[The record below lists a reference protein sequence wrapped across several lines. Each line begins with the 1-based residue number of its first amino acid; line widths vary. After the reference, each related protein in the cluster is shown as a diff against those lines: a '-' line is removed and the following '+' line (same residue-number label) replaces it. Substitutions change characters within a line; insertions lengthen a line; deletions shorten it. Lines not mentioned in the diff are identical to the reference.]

1 MMKIVAY
8 LVMVVS
14 LSAHAE
20 VSTDGSLGAVK
31 TFSGQFQIP
40 QSLGTTVGNNLFH
53 SFQQFNLQ
61 KGESATFAGDAALQN
76 VISRVTGGSLSS
88 IDGLLKSSIGNA
100 NFYFINPA
108 GITFGANAQVDVPA
122 AFHVSTADNLRFA
135 DGTQFVTA
143 STAPSVLSIVEPA
156 GFGFLGTQT
165 TSIQIQQSKLT
176 FKSGNQVS
184 LSAGDILLDGGSIT
198 NPAGEVQI
206 YGIGVMPANI
216 SPSALSDNVLNG
228 KVNFSN
234 NSSVSVSGN
243 GAGRLLV
250 RAGDIQ
256 LADSGLYASNKG
268 DVNASLTAGI
278 DIVNKTLSLDNS
290 VIYTNSL
297 ALGNAANIAIKS
309 NQLAISNGSQ
319 ISSDVYSLG
328 NAGTIDITAN
338 TLSINGLGQ
347 LTGIFNTINADSAL
361 SGNAGTININADTLS
376 ISNRGQITSD
386 TWSSGNAGT
395 INVITKDLFINGEGG
410 FLTGIFSDANPYST
424 GHAGNVTV
432 KSDNLTVINEGQLSS
447 TAYSQGN
454 SGNITIESNAI
465 RLFNGGKLTSGTS
478 NQGKS
483 GAISVSAKKLMID
496 GNNSN
501 ETFTGIFTETVSDL
515 NNAGDSGSVFVKS
528 DTLDIINGGR
538 LSSSSYSPSNAGN
551 LVVDAQSITI
561 NNGAGRFTGIFSE
574 TNKTGN
580 AGNVWVKSDN
590 LFITNAGKVSSSN
603 YAEGN
608 AGNVFVDAA
617 NLTIDGKGTDTGFTG
632 ILSETVSDL
641 NQAGNAGSVSVK
653 SDYLTLVSGAQISS
667 SSYFQGKNAGDVSI
681 NAGTMLIDRQGARH
695 ATGVFSDTFSNQGNA
710 GSVAVEATQNLTLLN
725 LGSIT
730 SSTYSPIGSAGT
742 VRVNAPTMA
751 IDNGT
756 ISAMAIRGSSGKTG
770 NINVTATQAIDLY
783 SNAKI
788 TLQNNATV
796 AAPKAIVP
804 STVTVTAPLINLKNS
819 QITTASTGNVNASN
833 IVINFTDKLLLD
845 PSYITT
851 TANTGNG
858 GTIDINGGKVI
869 YLQDSGFA
877 TSVFGQNSNGGN
889 INVKANVLVMNT
901 GVIQANA
908 VGGSGGDINLKL
920 QALIPSYNSLI
931 KGGSKVAWQPFV
943 SGLNVIQ
950 AASENGVS
958 GTLTITAPQF
968 DISGSISGLDAAS
981 LLLPR
986 VERDACTGSIAQVSS
1001 LAPASKGGLPLHE
1014 ATTAF
1019 IPPVRPSS
1027 IYLPHAQ
1034 DKQTKALESG
1044 EPAKKTCTNALPD

>member
-1 MMKIVAY
+1 MKLLPYFVI
-8 LVMVVS
+8 LVSFSVQ
-14 LSAHAE
+14 AE
-20 VSTDGSLGAVK
+20 VVTDGSLGAVQS
-31 TFSGQFQIP
+31 FSGQFEIGQR
-40 QSLGTTVGNNLFH
+40 LGTTVGNNLFH
-53 SFQQFNLQ
+53 SFQEFNLQ
-61 KGESATFAGDAALQN
+61 KGESATFTGDAALKN

-122 AFHVSTADNLRFA
+122 AFHVSTADSLRFA
-135 DGTQFVTA
+135 DGQQFVTA
-143 STAPSVLSIVEPA
+143 STAPSVLSVSTPSS
-156 GFGFLGTQT
+156 FGFLGTQIA
-165 TSIQIQQSKLT
+165 SIQLQGSQLT
-176 FKSGNQVS
+176 FNGSQVS
-184 LSAGDILLDGGSIT
+184 LSEGDILMDGGSIT
-198 NPAGEVQI
+198 NPTGEVQI
-206 YGIGVMPANI
+206 YAVGTTPVDI
-216 SPSALSDNVLNG
+216 SFATPSDKLLNG
-228 KVNFSN
+228 KVNLTT

-256 LADSGLYASNKG
+256 LTDSAFYASNKG
-268 DVNASLTAGI
+268 DSNAAVTTGI
-278 DIVNKTLSLDNS
+278 DIVNSTLSLDNS

-297 ALGNAANIAIKS
+297 ALGNAPNIAIKS
-309 NQLAISNGSQ
+309 NQLAISNGGQ
-319 ISSDVYSLG
+319 ISSNVYSLG
-328 NAGTIDITAN
+328 NAGTIDIATN

-347 LTGIFNTINADSAL
+347 LTGIFNKINADSTL

-376 ISNRGQITSD
+376 IFNRGQITSD
-386 TWSSGNAGT
+386 TWSSGTAGS
-395 INVITKDLFINGEGG
+395 INVIAKELLINGEGG
-410 FLTGIFSDANPYST
+410 YLTGIFSDANPYST
-424 GHAGNVTV
+424 GHAGNVAV
-432 KSDNLTVINEGQLSS
+432 KSDNLSVINDGQISS

-454 SGNITIESNAI
+454 AGNITVENNAI
-465 RLFNGGKLTSGTS
+465 TLFNGGKLTSKTSAEGKAGT
-478 NQGKS
+478 
-483 GAISVSAKKLMID
+483 ISVNTKKLMID

-515 NNAGDSGSVFVKS
+515 NNAGDSGTVFVKA
-528 DTLDIINGGR
+528 DTLDMINGGR
-538 LSSSSYSPSNAGN
+538 LSSSSYSPGNAGN
-551 LVVDAQSITI
+551 LIVDSRNITI
-561 NNGAGRFTGIFSE
+561 NNSSGRFTGIFSE

-580 AGNVWVKSDN
+580 AGNVWVKSEN

-710 GSVAVEATQNLTLLN
+710 GSVTVEAAQNLTLLN

-751 IDNGT
+751 INNGT
-756 ISAMAIRGSSGKTG
+756 ISAMAIAGSSGKTG
-770 NINVTATQAIDLY
+770 NINVTSTQVIDLY
-783 SNAKI
+783 NKSKI

-796 AAPKAIVP
+796 ADPKAIFP
-804 STVTVTAPLINLKNS
+804 TTVTVTAPLINLKNS
-819 QITTASTGNVNASN
+819 QITTASTGNVNASH
-833 IVINFTDKLLLD
+833 IAINFTDKLLLD

-851 TANTGNG
+851 TANLGNG

-869 YLQDSGFA
+869 YLQDSGFK
-877 TSVFGQNSNGGN
+877 TSVSGANSNGGN
-889 INVKANVLVMNT
+889 INVKADVLVMNT

-931 KGGSKVAWQPFV
+931 KGGTKVIWQPFIA
-943 SGLNVIQ
+943 GFNVIQ

-968 DISGSISGLDAAS
+968 DISGSTSGLDSAGLA
-981 LLLPR
+981 LPR
-986 VERDACTGSIAQVSS
+986 IERDACSGTIEQTSS
-1001 LAPASKGGLPLHE
+1001 LAPASKGGLPIHE
-1014 ATTAF
+1014 AETAF
-1019 IPPVRPSS
+1019 IPP
-1027 IYLPHAQ
+1027 LQ
-1034 DKQTKALESG
+1034 
-1044 EPAKKTCTNALPD
+1044 KTLTHTAPVSPLMLKGSTSDCTN